1 MGNPLL
7 AITDGT
13 TRVNLFGKSGFRLV
27 DWRPAQPEYKDGG
40 VWQTSPFSRGRQL
53 VAADLSN
60 ITDTITLAVTGA
72 SMDFVIQSTQELK
85 RLLQKAVEYWT
96 TRWQN
101 TPVWIEAR
109 GDCETNTRY
118 ALIHSWKIPDEGN
131 PYDKPFGGN
140 AIKPV
145 MDNFVLTL
153 EHSLWMA
160 NAPGTGTATP
170 ISGGNCWQWPSYL
183 IFNGTTSILNCASD
197 AGIDNLADAALTA
210 EAWVYALGYGE
221 GNQGRIFE
229 KTAGGATGWYFNID
243 SALGLVGTVYCAA
256 TNGVTSSVLANFAL
270 NQWNHVAMTWD
281 DAADR
286 RIRLWVNGIQQSNA
300 IVAGAGAIVVD
311 AANDLIIG
319 NRSASDFTF
328 NGYIGWSRISNN
340 IRYAGNF
347 APPPRCS
354 LPDIDAN
361 TLGQWIKEG
370 TGTAVDNMQGTA
382 ARDGVA
388 ANCTWGAD
396 CC

>member
-7 AITDGT
+7 AVTDGT

-40 VWQTSPFSRGRQL
+40 IWQTSPFSRGRQL

-60 ITDTITLAVTGA
+60 ITDTLTLAVTGA

-101 TPVWIEAR
+101 QPVWIEAR

-131 PYDKPFGGN
+131 PYSKPFGGG

-170 ISGGNCWQWPSYL
+170 ISAGNCWQWPSYL
-183 IFNGTTSILNCASD
+183 IFNGTTSVVNCGSD
-197 AGIDNLADAALTA
+197 AGLDNLADAAFTA
-210 EAWVYALGYGE
+210 EAWVYPRSYGENNLGYFLTK
-221 GNQGRIFE
+221 N
-229 KTAGGATGWYFNID
+229 AGGAGGWLFGMYVFTTGIWGQIKCAGVDAALTINIPI
-243 SALGLVGTVYCAA
+243 
-256 TNGVTSSVLANFAL
+256 L
-270 NQWNHVAMTWD
+270 NAWHHVAMTWD

-286 RIRLWVNGIQQSNA
+286 RIRIFVDGVLVGTSPPG
-300 IVAGAGAIVVD
+300 VGAILAD
-311 AANDLIIG
+311 AAMDVYIG
-319 NRSASDFTF
+319 SEITSSFTF
-328 NGYIGWSRISNN
+328 DGYIGWSRISNTRSVN
-340 IRYAGNF
+340 G
-347 APPPRCS
+347 
-354 LPDIDAN
+354 
-361 TLGQWIKEG
+361 
-370 TGTAVDNMQGTA
+370 
-382 ARDGVA
+382 
-388 ANCTWGAD
+388 
-396 CC
+396 